1 MLNCIFF
8 NQRFLF
14 IFFLAAILLWSC
26 LLPVDRADAY
36 TVLTPAPGTVVI
48 IQARRSVT
56 RLIVQVTDQDELV
69 RMRVREMTGKKG
81 AEKNINPVGVWKE
94 QETSYVHYRLEL
106 KPGLNTFVIEPG
118 EQKVTIRYRPVR
130 TLSSVDFED
139 PEAFLFHRKAVVPMS
154 CTPCH
159 NKSLPEDAGLD
170 EKRMAKEGNFSPL
183 CFSCHRR
190 LITGEKW
197 LHGPSAN
204 VDCMSCHDRDG
215 KKTKVTIPF
224 RRRAELCFD
233 CHVNKIRLMK
243 EKYLHGP
250 FKFGDCTVCHDPHGN
265 AYKFQL
271 WADGRAELCVD
282 CHSDKKK
289 SLKKSLD
296 FVSHGIIEGS
306 GCVACHDPHASGHP
320 FQLYKPINELCVS
333 CHIKLQGIKRGHPV
347 GNHPLSG
354 VENPLRKGRE
364 FACSSC
370 HNPHGSKYR
379 YLLIGD
385 PLGGRV
391 CGKCHH

>member
-1 MLNCIFF
+1 MLNRIFR
-8 NQRFLF
+8 QRFLL
-14 IFFLAAILLWSC
+14 IAVMAATLFWLC

-36 TVLTPAPGTVVI
+36 TVLTPASDNMVI
-48 IQARRSVT
+48 IQARRAAT
-56 RLIVQVTDQDELV
+56 HMIVQVAGGDEVSGLQV
-69 RMRVREMTGKKG
+69 HQRTGAGGTGK
-81 AEKNINPVGVWKE
+81 EIRPVGIWKKADG
-94 QETSYVHYRLEL
+94 SYVHYRLEL
-106 KPGLNTFVIEPG
+106 KPGLNTFVISPG
-118 EQKVTIRYRPVR
+118 EEKITIRYRPVR

-139 PEAFLFHRKAVVPMS
+139 PEAFLFHRKAVVPAS

-159 NKSLPEDAGLD
+159 TKSLPEDSGLD
-170 EKRMAKEGNFSPL
+170 VKRMAKEGKFSPL

-204 VDCMSCHDRDG
+204 VDCMACHDRDG

-233 CHVNKIRLMK
+233 CHVNKTKLMR

-296 FVSHGIIEGS
+296 FVIHGIIEGS
-306 GCVACHDPHASGHP
+306 GCIACHDPHAGANP

-333 CHIKLQGIKRGHPV
+333 CHTGLQGIDRGHPV
-347 GNHPLSG
+347 GNHPLKG
-354 VENPLRKGRE
+354 VKDPLRKGRE
-364 FACSSC
+364 LACSSC

-379 YLLIGD
+379 YILIGD